1 MRPGSQ
7 KILYTIINAFSTV
20 LVLFLLLL
28 FSRCSHLHLADSPAP
43 PSHTDVK
50 RSYFPNGNLEY
61 EAEFINEKL
70 DGTSRVWSE
79 DGTLLSVS
87 EYSNGQPHGVWKIF
101 HPNQKLKYETTYFHS
116 QKHGYERYYYENS
129 QLKSEQKFSYG
140 KSETEIV
147 RWNVDGTI
155 LY

>member
-1 MRPGSQ
+1 MRAVSQ
-7 KILYTIINAFSTV
+7 KIPYTFINAFSTV
-20 LVLFLLLL
+20 LFLLFLFLG
-28 FSRCSHLHLADSPAP
+28 CTHLGLQDSPATP
-43 PSHTDVK
+43 LHTDVK

-87 EYSNGQPHGVWKIF
+87 EYSNGQPHGVWKTF
-101 HPNQKLKYETTYFHS
+101 YPNQKLKYETTYFHS
-116 QKHGYERYYYENS
+116 QKHGYERWYYENG
-129 QLKSEQKFSYG
+129 QLKSEKKFNYG
-140 KSETEIV
+140 NVEIEII
-147 RWNVDGTI
+147 RWNLDGTI

>member
-1 MRPGSQ
+1 MRAVSQ
-7 KILYTIINAFSTV
+7 KIPYTFINAFSTA
-20 LVLFLLLL
+20 LFLLFLSL
-28 FSRCSHLHLADSPAP
+28 GCTHLGLKDSPDAL
-43 PSHTDVK
+43 SHIDVK

-79 DGTLLSVS
+79 DGTLQSVS
-87 EYSNGQPHGVWKIF
+87 EYSNGKPHGEWKTF
-101 HPNQKLKYETTYFHS
+101 HSNEKLKYETTYFHN
-116 QKHGYERYYYENS
+116 QKHGYERWYYENS
-129 QLKSEQKFSYG
+129 QLKSEQKFIYG

>member
-1 MRPGSQ
+1 MRPVSQ
-7 KILYTIINAFSTV
+7 KIPNSFIKALLAVHFS
-20 LVLFLLLL
+20 LLL
-28 FSRCSHLHLADSPAP
+28 FIGCTHLGFVDNPNPAP
-43 PSHTDVK
+43 LPHIDIE

-70 DGTSRVWSE
+70 DGTSRVWAE

-87 EYSNGQPHGVWKIF
+87 EYSNGQPHGVWKTF
-101 HPNQKLKYETTYFHS
+101 YPNEKLKYETTYFHS
-116 QKHGYERYYYENS
+116 RKHGYERYYYENS

>member
-1 MRPGSQ
+1 MRAVSQ
-7 KILYTIINAFSTV
+7 KIPFTFINAFSTV
-20 LVLFLLLL
+20 LFLLFLSLG
-28 FSRCSHLHLADSPAP
+28 CTHLGLKDSLDTLP
-43 PSHTDVK
+43 HIDVK

-79 DGTLLSVS
+79 DGILVSVS
-87 EYSNGQPHGVWKIF
+87 EYSNGQPHGVWKTF
-101 HPNQKLKYETTYFHS
+101 HSNQKLEYETTYFHS
-116 QKHGYERYYYENS
+116 RKHDYERWYYENG

>member
-1 MRPGSQ
+1 MRVVSQ
-7 KILYTIINAFSTV
+7 KNPCIIINAFSTV
-20 LVLFLLLL
+20 LFLLFL
-28 FSRCSHLHLADSPAP
+28 SIGCTHLGLNNSSAT
-43 PSHTDVK
+43 PSHSDIK

-87 EYSNGQPHGVWKIF
+87 EYSNGQPHGVWKTF
-101 HPNQKLKYETTYFHS
+101 YPNQKLKYETTYFHS
-116 QKHGYERYYYENS
+116 QKHGYERYYYENG

-147 RWNVDGTI
+147 RWNVNGTI

>member
-1 MRPGSQ
+1 MSAVSQ
-7 KILYTIINAFSTV
+7 KNLCTLIKRLSIS
-20 LVLFLLLL
+20 LSLFLL
-28 FSRCSHLHLADSPAP
+28 CSGCAQLSLINKSPP
-43 PSHTDVK
+43 TQIVVQ
-50 RSYFPNGNLEY
+50 RSYFSDGTLEY

-70 DGTSRVWSE
+70 DGYSRVWSK
-79 DGTLLSVS
+79 DGKLLSVS
-87 EYSNGQPHGVWKIF
+87 KYSNGQPHGKWKKYY
-101 HPNQKLKYETTYFHS
+101 PNEKLQYETTYFHGK
-116 QKHGYERYYYENS
+116 QHDYERWYYENG

>member
-1 MRPGSQ
+1 MSQ
-7 KILYTIINAFSTV
+7 KNLSTFIKAFSTG
-20 LVLFLLLL
+20 LSLLFLFPGCTYLGLKDI
-28 FSRCSHLHLADSPAP
+28 HPT

-70 DGTSRVWSE
+70 DGTSRVWST

-87 EYSNGQPHGVWKIF
+87 EYINGQPHGVWQTF
-101 HPNQKLKYETTYFHS
+101 HSNENLKYETTYFHS
-116 QKHGYERYYYENS
+116 RKHGYERYYYENG
-129 QLKSEQKFSYG
+129 QLKSEQKFNYG
-140 KSETEIV
+140 KSETEII

>member
-1 MRPGSQ
+1 MRAVSQ
-7 KILYTIINAFSTV
+7 KNPYTFINAFSTV
-20 LVLFLLLL
+20 LFLLFLSLG
-28 FSRCSHLHLADSPAP
+28 CTHLGLKDSLDTLP
-43 PSHTDVK
+43 HIDVK

-70 DGTSRVWSE
+70 DGISRVWLE
-79 DGTLLSVS
+79 NGTLLSVS
-87 EYSNGQPHGVWKIF
+87 EYINGQPHGVWKTF
-101 HPNQKLKYETTYFHS
+101 HSNEKLKYETTYFHNR
-116 QKHGYERYYYENS
+116 KHGYERYYYENG

-140 KSETEIV
+140 KPETEIV

>member
-1 MRPGSQ
+1 MRAVSQ
-7 KILYTIINAFSTV
+7 KNPYTMINAFSTV
-20 LVLFLLLL
+20 LFLLFLSLG
-28 FSRCSHLHLADSPAP
+28 CIHLGLKDSPDTLP
-43 PSHTDVK
+43 YKDVK
-50 RSYFPNGNLEY
+50 RSYFLNGNLEY

-79 DGTLLSVS
+79 DGTLLSFS
-87 EYSNGQPHGVWKIF
+87 KYINGQPHGVWKTF
-101 HPNQKLKYETTYFHS
+101 YPNEKLKYETTYFHNW
-116 QKHGYERYYYENS
+116 KHGYERYYYENG
-129 QLKSEQKFSYG
+129 QLKSEQKFNYG

>member
-1 MRPGSQ
+1 MRAVSQ
-7 KILYTIINAFSTV
+7 KIPYTFINAFSTV
-20 LVLFLLLL
+20 LFLLFLSLG
-28 FSRCSHLHLADSPAP
+28 CTHLGIKDSPETPAY
-43 PSHTDVK
+43 TDVK

-70 DGTSRVWSE
+70 DGISRVWLE
-79 DGTLLSVS
+79 NGTLLSVS
-87 EYSNGQPHGVWKIF
+87 EYSNGQPHGVWKTF
-101 HPNQKLKYETTYFHS
+101 HSNEKLKYETTYFHS
-116 QKHGYERYYYENS
+116 RKHGYEKWYYENG

-147 RWNVDGTI
+147 RWNVDGTL

>member
-1 MRPGSQ
+1 MRAVSQ
-7 KILYTIINAFSTV
+7 KNPYNFINTFSTV
-20 LVLFLLLL
+20 LFLLFL
-28 FSRCSHLHLADSPAP
+28 FSGCTYLGLKDSPAT

-50 RSYFPNGNLEY
+50 RSYFLNGNLEY

-70 DGTSRVWSE
+70 DGTSQVWSE

-87 EYSNGQPHGVWKIF
+87 EYSNGQPHGVWKTF
-101 HPNQKLKYETTYFHS
+101 YPKEKLKYETTYFHS
-116 QKHGYERYYYENS
+116 RKHGYERYYYENG

>member
-1 MRPGSQ
+1 MRAVSQ
-7 KILYTIINAFSTV
+7 KNPCSFINAFSTV
-20 LVLFLLLL
+20 LLLL
-28 FSRCSHLHLADSPAP
+28 FLSIGCTHLGLNNSSAT
-43 PSHTDVK
+43 PSHSDVK

-70 DGTSRVWSE
+70 DGTSRVWST

-87 EYSNGQPHGVWKIF
+87 EYINGQPHGVWKTF
-101 HPNQKLKYETTYFHS
+101 HSNEKLKYETTYFHS
-116 QKHGYERYYYENS
+116 QKHGYERWYYENG

-140 KSETEIV
+140 KPETEIV

>member
-1 MRPGSQ
+1 MRAASQ
-7 KILYTIINAFSTV
+7 KNPYTFIKAYSIVF
-20 LVLFLLLL
+20 FLLLL
-28 FSRCSHLHLADSPAP
+28 FVACTRLGFVDSPAP
-43 PSHTDVK
+43 QLHIDVE

-79 DGTLLSVS
+79 NGTLLSAS

-116 QKHGYERYYYENS
+116 QKHGYEIYYYDNG

>member
-1 MRPGSQ
+1 MRAVSQ
-7 KILYTIINAFSTV
+7 KFPYTFIKAIST
-20 LVLFLLLL
+20 VLFLLLL
-28 FSRCSHLHLADSPAP
+28 SLGCTHFGLADRPAP
-43 PSHTDVK
+43 IPPIDVE

-70 DGTSRVWSE
+70 DGTSWVWSE

-87 EYSNGQPHGVWKIF
+87 EYSNGQPHGVWKTF
-101 HPNQKLKYETTYFHS
+101 YPNEKLKYETTYFHS
-116 QKHGYERYYYENS
+116 RKHGYERYYYENG